1 MKFRGITVFL
11 AGIVLASACSLG
23 DSQDAGSINLY
34 LAVDKSTLTAGDSM
48 KITVT
53 ARNVGFDPVTLTGPS
68 DCLLYIEILNQQGTV
83 IWHSNGNCSGSNVTE
98 QLDAGQD
105 EVKVITW
112 YGVNLAGGR
121 PLGGYYTV
129 RGIARVTGGAY
140 IGPPLT
146 IALE

>member
-1 MKFRGITVFL
+1 MRFRGITVFL
-11 AGIVLASACSLG
+11 AGIALASGCSLG
-23 DSQDAGSINLY
+23 SSEDAGSVNLY
-34 LAVDKSTLTAGDSM
+34 LAVDKSTLAAGDSM
-48 KITVT
+48 HITVT
-53 ARNVGFDPVTLTGPS
+53 ARNVGFDPVSLTGPS
-68 DCLLYIEILNQQGTV
+68 DCLLYVEILNQQNTV
-83 IWHSNGNCSGSNVTE
+83 IWHSNGTCTGSTVTT

-112 YGVNLAGGR
+112 YGVNLAGAR

-129 RGIARVTGGAY
+129 RGVARVTSGAY